1 MAGGSYFIAFRPQVG
16 LERGAKTKNEMN
28 VSFRRSRHTG
38 LLEWLATDQGKNTT
52 KKDALD
58 VVIAPP
64 LQLVGPEVIAW
75 VGTPGLQQ
83 C

>member
-1 MAGGSYFIAFRPQVG
+1 LQWRAALQAFR
-16 LERGAKTKNEMN
+16 LWRTFT
-28 VSFRRSRHTG
+28 SG
-38 LLEWLATDQGKNTT
+38 LLEWLATDQGKNKT
-52 KKDALD
+52 KKDSLG
-58 VVIAPP
+58 VVILPP